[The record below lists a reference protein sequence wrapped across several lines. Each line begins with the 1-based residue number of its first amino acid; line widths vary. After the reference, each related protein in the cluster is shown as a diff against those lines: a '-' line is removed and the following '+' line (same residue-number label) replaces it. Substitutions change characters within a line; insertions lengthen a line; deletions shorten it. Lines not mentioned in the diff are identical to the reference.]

1 MRQNKFF
8 QKNIEETYKIILVF
22 NIETKQLGKTC
33 GSDAQCWMFSR
44 NFDMLYIELDKFQ
57 IKSIEYNNVFI

>member
-33 GSDAQCWMFSR
+33 DSDAQCWMFSR